1 MNCIKDSYIFTNY
14 VNDSSDEFYNTFIA
28 GVENKIEDVK
38 SFVKFDLV
46 NYLTKENYIN
56 EIIYDNWR
64 RDFIKNLKIY
74 KSTFKHTDDDLRIL
88 INKFIEDY
96 LRNEPERDRILRVF
110 LNDDQLG
117 SEEIYE
123 ILKDDEIEIDDDYY
137 FVDWLVEIIDRL
149 QQTNFKGNY
158 MEFINEQIS
167 KFNNN
172 EYFYILEAIGADET
186 DKDTEHEYI
195 LNHRCNIY
203 CKATMLL
210 IKKYKINSDEE
221 FVNGVIKLISTMY
234 Q

>member
-1 MNCIKDSYIFTNY
+1 M
-14 VNDSSDEFYNTFIA
+14 
-28 GVENKIEDVK
+28 
-38 SFVKFDLV
+38 
-46 NYLTKENYIN
+46 
-56 EIIYDNWR
+56 
-64 RDFIKNLKIY
+64 KIY